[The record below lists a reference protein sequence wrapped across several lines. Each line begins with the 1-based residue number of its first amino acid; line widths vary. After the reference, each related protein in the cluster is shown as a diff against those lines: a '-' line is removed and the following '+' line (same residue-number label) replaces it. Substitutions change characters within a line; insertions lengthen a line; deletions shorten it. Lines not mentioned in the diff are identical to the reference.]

1 MGSHG
6 TRLCLI
12 VFQIWIDM
20 YREVIADVTANTHQI
35 LAMLDIGKPRLFQ
48 VLLFDVRDKL
58 WI

>member
-20 YREVIADVTANTHQI
+20 YREVIADVTTYIEQI
-35 LAMLDIGKPRLFQ
+35 LAILDIGKTE
-48 VLLFDVRDKL
+48 
-58 WI
+58 INSASII

>member
-20 YREVIADVTANTHQI
+20 YREVIADATAYSYQI
-35 LAMLDIGKPRLFQ
+35 LVILDIGKTE
-48 VLLFDVRDKL
+48 
-58 WI
+58 INSASII